1 MANISFDLLGFFM
14 APKSLIEEHNNRLVV
29 VLWDDISL
37 VVEMLDELTEGLTHL
52 LDDAGLV
59 LVDSRMCACGA
70 EVTGE

>member
-52 LDDAGLV
+52 LDDAG
-59 LVDSRMCACGA
+59 
-70 EVTGE
+70 